1 MTYDIPTVS
10 AAMEQRIR
18 QLDHVTHNLANVQT
32 AGFKAQHLHAVQSLQ
47 GQEVAGSLPPSQV
60 LATDFSQGINQ
71 KTGNPL
77 DLSLRGEGFFV
88 VQTPAGE
95 AFTRKG
101 DFTLN
106 GQKQLSTQEGHPV
119 LGQNG
124 PLTLGGGRI
133 HVSQDGT
140 LHVDDDALGKLRVV
154 DFADRQALTGIGG
167 GLYRDPGTAG
177 MKRVE
182 RPAVAAGYIELSNV
196 NAIREMAQMIDLH
209 RSFET
214 YQKVV
219 QTLSEQDRLSVGRV
233 GRVG

>member
-10 AAMEQRIR
+10 AAMELRIR
-18 QLDHVTHNLANVQT
+18 QLDHITHNLANVQT
-32 AGFKAQHLHAVQSLQ
+32 AGFKAQHLHALQSLQ
-47 GQEVAGSLPPSQV
+47 GQEVDGSLPPRQV
-60 LATDFSQGINQ
+60 VATDFSPGTSQQ
-71 KTGNPL
+71 TGNPL

-106 GQKQLSTQEGHPV
+106 GQKQLSTQEGYPV

-124 PLTLGGGRI
+124 PLTLGSGSI
-133 HVSQDGT
+133 HVSQNGAV
-140 LHVDDDALGKLRVV
+140 HVDEASAGSLRVV

-177 MKRVE
+177 MKRIE